1 MMSEQQ
7 PRRYQIPTHLG
18 TPDKLDVPLLG
29 ITISLTMRQG
39 ACFLLGGGLAVH
51 LWEQSS
57 GLVGVAGFFAHEI
70 GPFLLAFATYVIA
83 VHQIQGRHLEAW
95 ALLLVQYLRRP
106 NVFVWCRVLEENT
119 HASTR
124 RETEEIPSRMLNDQN
139 EEDEG

>member
-57 GLVGVAGFFAHEI
+57 GLVGIAGFFAHEI
-70 GPFLLAFATYVIA
+70 GPFLLAFMTYVIA
-83 VHQIQGRHLEAW
+83 VHQIHGRHLEAW
-95 ALLLVQYLRRP
+95 ALLLVQYLNRP
-106 NVFVWCRVLEENT
+106 KVFVWCRVLGEKTPRLMTE
-119 HASTR
+119 
-124 RETEEIPSRMLNDQN
+124 ETEEIPSRTMNTQN

>member
-39 ACFLLGGGLAVH
+39 VCFLLGGGLVVH

-70 GPFLLAFATYVIA
+70 GPFLLAFVTYVLA
-83 VHQIQGRHLEAW
+83 VQEIHGRHLEEW
-95 ALLLVQYLRRP
+95 GLVLVQYLSHPR
-106 NVFVWCRVLEENT
+106 VFVWCRVLEE
-119 HASTR
+119 HSALPAR
-124 RETEEIPSRMLNDQN
+124 EETEEAQAHRTILVN
-139 EEDEG
+139 EEEEG